1 MKQPQGERR
10 DDREVYEPPA
20 FRRIRLVPE
29 EVAAGN
35 CKSVQVAPN
44 VCRQAGGILKNF
56 TIGS

>member
-1 MKQPQGERR
+1 LRPKDQEQPET
-10 DDREVYEPPA
+10 REPYEPPVV
-20 FRRIRLVPE
+20 RRIRLVPE

>member
-1 MKQPQGERR
+1 MKEKAPAGQDRR
-10 DDREVYEPPA
+10 EAYEPPG

>member
-1 MKQPQGERR
+1 LKPKPPERASR
-10 DDREVYEPPA
+10 LPYEAPA
-20 FRRIRLVPE
+20 VRRIKLIPD

-35 CKSVQVAPN
+35 CKAVQVFPN